1 MGLENASVENDG
13 QKLRGPE
20 SAGLENDGQLF
31 TNCEHNYGVWKMQD
45 WKMTD
50 KLPCLISPRS
60 SPLESSKGLGS
71 AVRSPCGRF
80 RSPNAFSA
88 F

>member
-1 MGLENASVENDG
+1 VGLENASVENDG

-50 KLPCLISPRS
+50 KLPCLISPQS
-60 SPLESSKGLGS
+60 SPLESSKEAGKRCKVPLR
-71 AVRSPCGRF
+71 ALLVAKRF
-80 RSPNAFSA
+80 
-88 F
+88 